1 MLDDETRSE
10 IKDRLFDEIVDCEQ
24 KILDLEEITKP
35 VSPDAAI
42 GRLSRLES
50 MNEKSVNE
58 AALHKARERLAKL
71 ETAMTK
77 VYDSNFGIC
86 TGCQQAIPVE
96 RLLLL
101 PESTRC
107 VKCAG

>member
-1 MLDDETRSE
+1 MLDDDTRNE
-10 IKDRLFDEIVDCEQ
+10 IKERLRTEISECEQ
-24 KILDLEEITKP
+24 KIADLEEVTKP

-58 AALHKARERLAKL
+58 AALYKTRERLAKL

-77 VYDSNFGIC
+77 VNDSTFGIC
-86 TGCQQAIPVE
+86 SSCGAPIPVE
-96 RLLLL
+96 RLLYL

-107 VKCAG
+107 VNCA